1 MEPDEIVEPGEV
13 VEPEVIVRSVR
24 RRRTRPPP
32 PPETPPPAAART
44 WIIYTVLAAG
54 TAGLMFDGYLR
65 DRPPRP
71 PLPSLSQATE
81 VRSAISMSGATM
93 QVIVDWDLSLSD
105 SAGVPD
111 SVRVRVI
118 PRPGDTVVMSQPSS
132 QLADTAY
139 LAAPDTGET
148 VQGLSCVAAQH
159 DQEPSEEVC
168 TPWQYV
174 RPAATAMV
182 AAGGG
187 QIVIHP
193 TGLQVDPDVDGKC
206 AEWQRTHSADSL
218 WIEVNRTAVPE
229 CTGPNRKPTVAQFCA
244 FAVMPGGRRVKTS
257 NSINNPYCEELFTE
271 WIRERYS

>member
-1 MEPDEIVEPGEV
+1 MEPDEV

-24 RRRTRPPP
+24 RRRTQPP
-32 PPETPPPAAART
+32 PPETPSPVAART
-44 WIIYTVLAAG
+44 WLIYTVLAAG
-54 TAGLMFDGYLR
+54 TAALMFDGYLS
-65 DRPPRP
+65 DRPDKA
-71 PLPSLSQATE
+71 PLPMRSEATE
-81 VRSAISMSGATM
+81 VRSEISMSADSL
-93 QVIVDWDLSLSD
+93 QVVVGWDLSLSD

-118 PRPGDTVVMSQPSS
+118 PQPGDTVVLSQASD

-139 LAAPDTGET
+139 LAAPDTGKA

-159 DQEPSEEVC
+159 AEPLEEVC

-174 RPAATAMV
+174 RPSATVMAAV
-182 AAGGG
+182 GGG
-187 QIVIHP
+187 KIVIHP
-193 TGLQVDPDVDGKC
+193 SGLQVDPDVEGKC

-229 CTGPNRKPTVAQFCA
+229 CTGPNLKPTVAQFCA
-244 FAVMPGGRRVKTS
+244 FAVLPDGRRVKTS
-257 NSINNPYCEELFTE
+257 NSINNPYCDELFVE